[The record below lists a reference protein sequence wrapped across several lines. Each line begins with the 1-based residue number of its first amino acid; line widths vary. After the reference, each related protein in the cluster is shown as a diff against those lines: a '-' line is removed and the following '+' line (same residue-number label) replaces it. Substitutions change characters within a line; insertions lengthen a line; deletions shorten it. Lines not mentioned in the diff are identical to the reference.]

1 MDLLITDPYLLAVQ
15 LQVVTQRTTALEARI
30 RVLEQDLNDLKEELW
45 EYMAEQVK

>member
-15 LQVVTQRTTALEARI
+15 LQVVTQRTTVLEARI